1 MPGSLIKTVLTI
13 ATRGLPKRIIRD
25 KSDHG
30 VYLTRYYLIRTA
42 VIEIV
47 IHHILRADG
56 EKRLHDHPWN
66 WAFSL
71 ILVGSYL
78 EERSSDKTRV
88 AVKVFRPG
96 QINLIRSAT
105 WHRIADLLSEDV
117 WTLFV
122 HGPRVQSWSFGS
134 KEADAADCMVPRVR
148 R

>member
-1 MPGSLIKTVLTI
+1 MLTI
-13 ATRGLPKRIIRD
+13 VTRRLPKRIIRD

-30 VYLTRYYLIRTA
+30 VYLIRYYLIRTA
-42 VIEIV
+42 VIELV
-47 IHHILRADG
+47 IHHILRPDG

-78 EERSSDKTRV
+78 EERGADNTRV
-88 AVKVFRPG
+88 SVKVFCPG

-105 WHRIADLLSEDV
+105 KHRIADLLSEDV
-117 WTLFV
+117 WTLFI

-134 KEADAADCMVPRVR
+134 EEGDAN
-148 R
+148 